1 MKIKKIA
8 YYSVP
13 RSESSTCSCCGKSI
27 QNICSI
33 ETVEGERFNFGTTC
47 FDKLIKDKLRSFQR
61 KEYNQAIKFLKG
73 YYKQQKVWENM
84 TKEDYLGSE
93 MYRTACICDGGA
105 PWETKT
111 GLDSFEDYKNWMLND
126 FFPCRIE
133 QEEKVIEKY
142 SRIDF

>member
-61 KEYNQAIKFLKG
+61 KEYNQAIKFLK
-73 YYKQQKVWENM
+73 
-84 TKEDYLGSE
+84 
-93 MYRTACICDGGA
+93 
-105 PWETKT
+105 
-111 GLDSFEDYKNWMLND
+111 
-126 FFPCRIE
+126 
-133 QEEKVIEKY
+133 
-142 SRIDF
+142 

>member
-1 MKIKKIA
+1 MKIKRIV

-13 RSESSTCSCCGKSI
+13 RSESSICSCCGKSI

-33 ETVEGERFNFGTTC
+33 ETVEGERFNFGATC
-47 FDKLIKDKLRSFQR
+47 FDKLIKDKLRAFQR

-126 FFPCRIE
+126 FFPYRIE

>member
-1 MKIKKIA
+1 MKIKKIT

-13 RSESSTCSCCGKSI
+13 RSESGTCACCGKSI
-27 QNICSI
+27 QNICSV
-33 ETVEGERFNFGTTC
+33 ETVEGEHFNFGTTC
-47 FDKLIKDKLRSFQR
+47 FDKLIKDKLQSFQR

-73 YYKQQKVWENM
+73 YCKQQKIWEDM
-84 TKEDYLGSE
+84 TEEDYLNSE

-105 PWETKT
+105 PWEIKVD
-111 GLDSFEDYKNWMLND
+111 LNSFEDYKNWMVND
-126 FFPCRIE
+126 FFPYRIE